1 MRVGFAVQA
10 VSALFALTG
19 LVTALVWVTL
29 NAPLADRALLALF
42 LLFSGGVT
50 LAVGYLVPRYGLGQV
65 VRTVRGKLLFAL
77 ILAVALA
84 LVNVGFT
91 SYLMFISTHDLGL
104 LVALLLFS
112 LGISIFLALSISNTL
127 QSSMQE
133 FLRGVRL
140 MSAGQFTSR
149 ITVHSRDE
157 WEELAS
163 AFNMMAERLEAA
175 FQKETELEQARR
187 QLVAAVSHDLRSP
200 LASMRV
206 MVESINDGVVTDSE
220 TVHRYLRTLQ
230 GEVEYLSRLIDDLFE
245 LSQFDSGLI
254 ELRMGEADIKDLI
267 MDTVAGLSAQA
278 EQRQL
283 TLRGSVDGQ
292 VPALTIDAQR
302 IQRVLYN
309 LLQNAIRH
317 TPADGTILVEARDA
331 GAEVHVS
338 VIDTGEGI
346 AAADIP
352 RLFERFHKGDKARTR
367 GGGDSG
373 SGLGLSITKGI
384 VEAHGGRIWVVS
396 APGSGTAFTFALPKA
411 TATAP
416 AG

>member
-292 VPALTIDAQR
+292 VPALTIDARR

>member
-331 GAEVHVS
+331 GAEVQVS

-367 GGGDSG
+367 GDSG

>member
-396 APGSGTAFTFALPKA
+396 AAGSGTAFTFALPKA

>member
-50 LAVGYLVPRYGLGQV
+50 LTVGYLVPRYGLGQV

-367 GGGDSG
+367 GDSG

>member
-1 MRVGFAVQA
+1 
-10 VSALFALTG
+10 
-19 LVTALVWVTL
+19 
-29 NAPLADRALLALF
+29 
-42 LLFSGGVT
+42 
-50 LAVGYLVPRYGLGQV
+50 
-65 VRTVRGKLLFAL
+65 
-77 ILAVALA
+77 
-84 LVNVGFT
+84 
-91 SYLMFISTHDLGL
+91 
-104 LVALLLFS
+104 
-112 LGISIFLALSISNTL
+112 
-127 QSSMQE
+127 
-133 FLRGVRL
+133 
-140 MSAGQFTSR
+140 
-149 ITVHSRDE
+149 
-157 WEELAS
+157 
-163 AFNMMAERLEAA
+163 
-175 FQKETELEQARR
+175 
-187 QLVAAVSHDLRSP
+187 
-200 LASMRV
+200 MRV

-245 LSQFDSGLI
+245 LSQFDSGHI

-292 VPALTIDAQR
+292 VPALTIDARR

-331 GAEVHVS
+331 GAEVQVS

-367 GGGDSG
+367 GDSG

>member
-1 MRVGFAVQA
+1 MRVSFAVQA

-50 LAVGYLVPRYGLGQV
+50 LTVGYLVPRYGLGQV

-367 GGGDSG
+367 GDSG

-396 APGSGTAFTFALPKA
+396 APGSGTAFTIALPKA

>member
-50 LAVGYLVPRYGLGQV
+50 LTIGYLVPRYGLGQV

-91 SYLMFISTHDLGL
+91 SYLMFISAHDLGL

-157 WEELAS
+157 WEELAAS
-163 AFNMMAERLEAA
+163 FNMMAERLEAA

-267 MDTVAGLSAQA
+267 METVAGLSAQA

-283 TLRGSVDGQ
+283 TLRGSVDGE
-292 VPALTIDAQR
+292 VPALSIDAQR

-367 GGGDSG
+367 GDSG

>member
-1 MRVGFAVQA
+1 
-10 VSALFALTG
+10 
-19 LVTALVWVTL
+19 
-29 NAPLADRALLALF
+29 
-42 LLFSGGVT
+42 
-50 LAVGYLVPRYGLGQV
+50 
-65 VRTVRGKLLFAL
+65 
-77 ILAVALA
+77 
-84 LVNVGFT
+84 
-91 SYLMFISTHDLGL
+91 
-104 LVALLLFS
+104 
-112 LGISIFLALSISNTL
+112 
-127 QSSMQE
+127 
-133 FLRGVRL
+133 
-140 MSAGQFTSR
+140 
-149 ITVHSRDE
+149 
-157 WEELAS
+157 
-163 AFNMMAERLEAA
+163 
-175 FQKETELEQARR
+175 
-187 QLVAAVSHDLRSP
+187 
-200 LASMRV
+200 MRV

-267 MDTVAGLSAQA
+267 METVAGLSAQA

-283 TLRGSVDGQ
+283 TLRGSVDGE

-367 GGGDSG
+367 GDSG

>member
-1 MRVGFAVQA
+1 MRVSFAVQA

>member
-1 MRVGFAVQA
+1 MRVSFAVQA

-50 LAVGYLVPRYGLGQV
+50 LTVGYLVPRYGLGQV

-283 TLRGSVDGQ
+283 TLSGSVDGQ

-367 GGGDSG
+367 GDSG

>member
-42 LLFSGGVT
+42 LLCSGGVT
-50 LAVGYLVPRYGLGQV
+50 LTIGYLVPRYGLGQV

-163 AFNMMAERLEAA
+163 SFNMMAERLEAA

-367 GGGDSG
+367 GDSG

>member
-29 NAPLADRALLALF
+29 SAPLADRALLALF

-163 AFNMMAERLEAA
+163 SFNMMAERLEAA
-175 FQKETELEQARR
+175 FQKEAELEQARR

-367 GGGDSG
+367 GDSG